1 MKKNIKIWCM
11 LVIFILNIILAVIPS
26 NNAWAMKKNQYSIIR
41 VDEGIKYLSVYND
54 NILLINNEGQA
65 ILRKDEI
72 DIKIQGNNFRMLAK
86 NLIINDE
93 NKIYDVFNE
102 EFLDEE
108 TIDKFEDIIIES
120 KNIFVTGAGRS
131 GLAAKAFAMRLMHL
145 GLSAYVVGETISPAI
160 YEDDCIIAISGSGET
175 NTIVSAAKIAK
186 NRGSKV
192 LAVTSYPEST
202 LGKLSDAYVFVKG
215 RTKKEVDDENYMK
228 RQIHGNYTSL
238 TPLGTAF
245 ELTTLV
251 FLDAIVSEL
260 MEKMQQTES
269 DLKAR
274 HTVLE

>member
-1 MKKNIKIWCM
+1 MEIMKTSINAILDNIK
-11 LVIFILNIILAVIPS
+11 
-26 NNAWAMKKNQYSIIR
+26 NA
-41 VDEGIKYLSVYND
+41 
-54 NILLINNEGQA
+54 
-65 ILRKDEI
+65 
-72 DIKIQGNNFRMLAK
+72 
-86 NLIINDE
+86 
-93 NKIYDVFNE
+93 E

-192 LAVTSYPEST
+192 LAVTTYPEST

>member
-1 MKKNIKIWCM
+1 MEIMKTSINAILDNIK
-11 LVIFILNIILAVIPS
+11 
-26 NNAWAMKKNQYSIIR
+26 NA
-41 VDEGIKYLSVYND
+41 
-54 NILLINNEGQA
+54 
-65 ILRKDEI
+65 
-72 DIKIQGNNFRMLAK
+72 
-86 NLIINDE
+86 
-93 NKIYDVFNE
+93 E

-192 LAVTSYPEST
+192 LALTSYPEST
-202 LGKLSDAYVFVKG
+202 LGQLCDAFILVKG

>member
-1 MKKNIKIWCM
+1 MKT
-11 LVIFILNIILAVIPS
+11 
-26 NNAWAMKKNQYSIIR
+26 SI
-41 VDEGIKYLSVYND
+41 D
-54 NILLINNEGQA
+54 A
-65 ILRKDEI
+65 ILVNI
-72 DIKIQGNNFRMLAK
+72 
-86 NLIINDE
+86 E
-93 NKIYDVFNE
+93 NAVEY
-102 EFLDEE
+102 LDEE
-108 TIDKFEDIIIES
+108 TINEFEDIIIGA
-120 KNIFVTGAGRS
+120 KNVFVTGAGRS

-160 YEDDCIIAISGSGET
+160 YKEDCIIAISGSGET

-186 NRGSKV
+186 ERGSKV
-192 LAVTSYPEST
+192 LAVTSYPDST
-202 LGKLSDAYVFVKG
+202 LGQLADSYLLVKG

-260 MEKMQQTES
+260 MEKMHQTES

>member
-1 MKKNIKIWCM
+1 MEIMKTSIRA
-11 LVIFILNIILAVIPS
+11 ILN
-26 NNAWAMKKNQYSIIR
+26 
-41 VDEGIKYLSVYND
+41 
-54 NILLINNEGQA
+54 NIESAQ
-65 ILRKDEI
+65 
-72 DIKIQGNNFRMLAK
+72 
-86 NLIINDE
+86 
-93 NKIYDVFNE
+93 
-102 EFLDEE
+102 EFLDEKA
-108 TIDKFEDIIIES
+108 IDEFEDIIIES

-192 LAVTSYPEST
+192 LALTSYPEST
-202 LGKLSDAYVFVKG
+202 LGQLADSYILVKG
-215 RTKKEVDDENYMK
+215 RTKKEVDDENYIK

-260 MEKMQQTES
+260 MEKMHQTES

>member
-1 MKKNIKIWCM
+1 MEIMKTSIRA
-11 LVIFILNIILAVIPS
+11 IL
-26 NNAWAMKKNQYSIIR
+26 
-41 VDEGIKYLSVYND
+41 D
-54 NILLINNEGQA
+54 NIESAQ
-65 ILRKDEI
+65 E
-72 DIKIQGNNFRMLAK
+72 
-86 NLIINDE
+86 
-93 NKIYDVFNE
+93 Y
-102 EFLDEE
+102 LDEE
-108 TIDKFEDIIIES
+108 AIEKFEDIIINS

-192 LAVTSYPEST
+192 LALTSYPDST
-202 LGKLSDAYVFVKG
+202 LGQLCDSFILVKG
-215 RTKKEVDDENYMK
+215 RTKKEVDDENYIK

-260 MEKMQQTES
+260 MEKMHQTES

>member
-1 MKKNIKIWCM
+1 MEIMKTSIKAILDNIKS
-11 LVIFILNIILAVIPS
+11 A
-26 NNAWAMKKNQYSIIR
+26 
-41 VDEGIKYLSVYND
+41 
-54 NILLINNEGQA
+54 
-65 ILRKDEI
+65 
-72 DIKIQGNNFRMLAK
+72 
-86 NLIINDE
+86 E
-93 NKIYDVFNE
+93 N
-102 EFLDEE
+102 FLDEE
-108 TIDKFEDIIIES
+108 AINKFEDIIIGS
-120 KNIFVTGAGRS
+120 NNIFVTGAGRS

-160 YEDDCIIAISGSGET
+160 NRDDCIVAISGSGET

-192 LAVTSYPEST
+192 LALTSYPDST
-202 LGKLSDAYVFVKG
+202 LGQLADSYILVKG

-260 MEKMQQTES
+260 MEKMEQTES

>member
-1 MKKNIKIWCM
+1 MEIMKTSIKA
-11 LVIFILNIILAVIPS
+11 ILN
-26 NNAWAMKKNQYSIIR
+26 
-41 VDEGIKYLSVYND
+41 
-54 NILLINNEGQA
+54 NIESA
-65 ILRKDEI
+65 
-72 DIKIQGNNFRMLAK
+72 
-86 NLIINDE
+86 
-93 NKIYDVFNE
+93 E

-108 TIDKFEDIIIES
+108 SINKFEDIIINS

-192 LAVTSYPEST
+192 LALTSYPEST
-202 LGKLSDAYVFVKG
+202 LGQLCDTYILVKG

>member
-1 MKKNIKIWCM
+1 MKTSIKAILDNIK
-11 LVIFILNIILAVIPS
+11 
-26 NNAWAMKKNQYSIIR
+26 NAE
-41 VDEGIKYLSVYND
+41 D
-54 NILLINNEGQA
+54 
-65 ILRKDEI
+65 
-72 DIKIQGNNFRMLAK
+72 
-86 NLIINDE
+86 
-93 NKIYDVFNE
+93 
-102 EFLDEE
+102 FLDEKA
-108 TIDKFEDIIIES
+108 IDEFENIIIGS

-175 NTIVSAAKIAK
+175 NTIVSAVKIAK

-192 LAVTSYPEST
+192 LALTSYPESS
-202 LGKLSDAYVFVKG
+202 LGQLADAYILVKG

>member
-1 MKKNIKIWCM
+1 MEIMKTSINAILDNIK
-11 LVIFILNIILAVIPS
+11 
-26 NNAWAMKKNQYSIIR
+26 NA
-41 VDEGIKYLSVYND
+41 
-54 NILLINNEGQA
+54 
-65 ILRKDEI
+65 
-72 DIKIQGNNFRMLAK
+72 
-86 NLIINDE
+86 
-93 NKIYDVFNE
+93 E

-120 KNIFVTGAGRS
+120 KNIFGTGAGRS

>member
-1 MKKNIKIWCM
+1 MEIMKTSIRA
-11 LVIFILNIILAVIPS
+11 IL
-26 NNAWAMKKNQYSIIR
+26 
-41 VDEGIKYLSVYND
+41 D
-54 NILLINNEGQA
+54 NIESA
-65 ILRKDEI
+65 
-72 DIKIQGNNFRMLAK
+72 
-86 NLIINDE
+86 
-93 NKIYDVFNE
+93 E
-102 EFLDEE
+102 EFLDRES
-108 TIDKFEDIIIES
+108 IDKFENVIINS

-160 YEDDCIIAISGSGET
+160 YADDCIVAISGSGET
-175 NTIVSAAKIAK
+175 NTIVSAANIAK

-192 LAVTSYPEST
+192 LALTSYPEST
-202 LGKLSDAYVFVKG
+202 LGQLADCFILVKG

-228 RQIHGNYTSL
+228 RQIHGNHTSL

>member
-1 MKKNIKIWCM
+1 MEIMKTSIRA
-11 LVIFILNIILAVIPS
+11 IL
-26 NNAWAMKKNQYSIIR
+26 
-41 VDEGIKYLSVYND
+41 D
-54 NILLINNEGQA
+54 NIESAQ
-65 ILRKDEI
+65 
-72 DIKIQGNNFRMLAK
+72 
-86 NLIINDE
+86 
-93 NKIYDVFNE
+93 

-108 TIDKFEDIIIES
+108 AIESFEDIIINS
-120 KNIFVTGAGRS
+120 KNVFVTGAGRS

-192 LAVTSYPEST
+192 LALTSYPEST
-202 LGKLSDAYVFVKG
+202 LGQLADSFILVKG

-228 RQIHGNYTSL
+228 RQIYGNYTSL

-260 MEKMQQTES
+260 MEKMHQTES

>member
-1 MKKNIKIWCM
+1 MKTSIKAILGNIEDAQKY
-11 LVIFILNIILAVIPS
+11 LDEKA
-26 NNAWAMKKNQYSIIR
+26 
-41 VDEGIKYLSVYND
+41 VDE
-54 NILLINNEGQA
+54 
-65 ILRKDEI
+65 
-72 DIKIQGNNFRMLAK
+72 
-86 NLIINDE
+86 
-93 NKIYDVFNE
+93 
-102 EFLDEE
+102 
-108 TIDKFEDIIIES
+108 FEDIIISSE
-120 KNIFVTGAGRS
+120 NIFVTGAGRS

-145 GLSAYVVGETISPAI
+145 GLSSFVVGETISPAI
-160 YEDDCIIAISGSGET
+160 NENDCIIAISGSGET

-202 LGKLSDAYVFVKG
+202 LGQLSDAYLFVKG

-260 MEKMQQTES
+260 MEKMEQTES

>member
-1 MKKNIKIWCM
+1 MEIMKTSIRA
-11 LVIFILNIILAVIPS
+11 ILN
-26 NNAWAMKKNQYSIIR
+26 
-41 VDEGIKYLSVYND
+41 
-54 NILLINNEGQA
+54 NIESA
-65 ILRKDEI
+65 
-72 DIKIQGNNFRMLAK
+72 
-86 NLIINDE
+86 
-93 NKIYDVFNE
+93 E
-102 EFLDEE
+102 EFLDRES
-108 TIDKFEDIIIES
+108 IDKFENIIINS

-160 YEDDCIIAISGSGET
+160 YADDCIVAISGSGET
-175 NTIVSAAKIAK
+175 NTIVSAANIAK

-192 LAVTSYPEST
+192 LALTSYPEST
-202 LGKLSDAYVFVKG
+202 LGQLSDCFILVKG

>member
-1 MKKNIKIWCM
+1 MEIMKTSIRA
-11 LVIFILNIILAVIPS
+11 IL
-26 NNAWAMKKNQYSIIR
+26 
-41 VDEGIKYLSVYND
+41 D
-54 NILLINNEGQA
+54 NIESAQ
-65 ILRKDEI
+65 D
-72 DIKIQGNNFRMLAK
+72 
-86 NLIINDE
+86 
-93 NKIYDVFNE
+93 Y
-102 EFLDEE
+102 LDEE
-108 TIDKFEDIIIES
+108 AIEKFEDIIISS

-192 LAVTSYPEST
+192 LALTSYPDST
-202 LGKLSDAYVFVKG
+202 LGQMCDSYILVKG
-215 RTKKEVDDENYMK
+215 RTKKEVDDENYIK
-228 RQIHGNYTSL
+228 REIDGNYTSL

-260 MEKMQQTES
+260 MEKMHQTES

>member
-1 MKKNIKIWCM
+1 MKTSIKA
-11 LVIFILNIILAVIPS
+11 IL
-26 NNAWAMKKNQYSIIR
+26 
-41 VDEGIKYLSVYND
+41 D
-54 NILLINNEGQA
+54 NIESAQ
-65 ILRKDEI
+65 D
-72 DIKIQGNNFRMLAK
+72 
-86 NLIINDE
+86 
-93 NKIYDVFNE
+93 
-102 EFLDEE
+102 FLDEE
-108 TIDKFEDIIIES
+108 AIDKFEDIIIGS

-175 NTIVSAAKIAK
+175 NTIVSAAKISK
-186 NRGSKV
+186 KRGAKV
-192 LAVTSYPEST
+192 LALTSYPEST
-202 LGKLSDAYVFVKG
+202 LGQLADCYILVKG

-228 RQIHGNYTSL
+228 RQIYGNYTSL

-260 MEKMQQTES
+260 MEKMHQTES